1 MSPNKLFTDLI
12 KISVG
17 TTDMAAFNPS
27 PEEWETLYNEA
38 RRQSLLG
45 ICFAGVRRVR
55 QYQQAQ
61 GLETISASLY
71 LKWLGVASRIMQR
84 NEMMSKQ
91 YVEIQKTFQNAGFG
105 SYILKGQGI
114 ESFYDAPLR
123 GLRQSGDIDIWVIGE
138 PNSIVSIQP
147 LFWRFEQ

>member
-1 MSPNKLFTDLI
+1 MENDKSFDDRGIYFKVIELFYMSSNKLFTDLI
-12 KISVG
+12 KIAIG
-17 TTDMAAFNPS
+17 TTDFAAFNPS

-61 GLETISASLY
+61 GLETIPASLY

-84 NEMMSKQ
+84 NELMSKQ
-91 YVEIQKTFQNAGFG
+91 CLEVQKAFQNAGFG

-114 ESFYDAPLR
+114 ETFYDAPLR
-123 GLRQSGDIDIWVIGE
+123 GLSM
-138 PNSIVSIQP
+138 
-147 LFWRFEQ
+147 